1 MASIQYLRKKRL
13 LFLSYITY
21 RIMYLFTFSIWIQA
35 CFWKCNYIYY
45 RTFLLFTLSLSKS
58 FKSNAFRKRENRF
71 SYALQIFANLHL
83 QICKYFLKKLGR
95 IEIIHLLWVLVV
107 DTEILILLFRNN
119 LFFYINCN
127 RLATIKIPRKY
138 SF

>member
-13 LFLSYITY
+13 LFLSYITN
-21 RIMYLFTFSIWIQA
+21 RIMYLFTFSICIQA

-71 SYALQIFANLHL
+71 SYALQIFANL

-107 DTEILILLFRNN
+107 DTEILILLFRNV
-119 LFFYINCN
+119 FYINCN
-127 RLATIKIPRKY
+127 RLATIRIPRKY
-138 SF
+138 SV